1 MKKST
6 VKLYKS
12 IARESFKDIHKRHSV
27 FVSKKYRK
35 PKYKKNLEAYLD
47 ELIEYEE
54 WEAELNENK

>member
-12 IARESFKDIHKRHSV
+12 ISRESFKDIHKRNSV
-27 FVSKKYRK
+27 FLSKKYKK
-35 PKYKKNLEAYLD
+35 PKYKKNLDDYLN

-54 WEAELNENK
+54 YRRLN